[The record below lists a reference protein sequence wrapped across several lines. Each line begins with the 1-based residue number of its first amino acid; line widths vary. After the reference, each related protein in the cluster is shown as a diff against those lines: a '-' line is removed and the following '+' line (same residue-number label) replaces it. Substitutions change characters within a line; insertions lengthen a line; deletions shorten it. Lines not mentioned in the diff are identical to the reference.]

1 MDLLIVRRSGPASAP
16 PTPSACGPQTV
27 ARISIAT
34 KRVSPWA
41 RLASILLTAVLVSG
55 LSLANISAA
64 FAQIVRV
71 KDVTNVQ
78 GVTAN
83 QLVGY
88 GVVVGLAGTGDSTQ
102 VIFTSQTIQNILS
115 AFGLSASLQSV
126 RTRDVAAVVITAS
139 LPPFAHSGDHIDLT
153 VSSMGDAITLQGGTL
168 VLSELHAAN
177 GLVYATGQGPV
188 SVGGFSVNTG
198 GAAGSNS
205 VSVNFTAAGRVPQGG
220 IVARDM
226 QTSLKTD
233 PSGFSYVLTSPDYQ
247 TAARLAQV
255 LNARF
260 GPVAVA
266 LNAGTVHVNLPTSY
280 SNNQVQFLA
289 DAGELTLNASE
300 IAKVVM
306 NERTGTVVMGGD
318 ITLSPCAIAHGNL
331 SLTITTTN
339 QVVPPGPFTNAQSAT
354 QTNTRIQATESGRK
368 LIYISGAPTLAQ
380 VVRALNTIG
389 VSPRDL
395 IAIVQALRVSGSLQ
409 ADVEII

>member
-1 MDLLIVRRSGPASAP
+1 MAA
-16 PTPSACGPQTV
+16 A
-27 ARISIAT
+27 IA
-34 KRVSPWA
+34 
-41 RLASILLTAVLVSG
+41 
-55 LSLANISAA
+55 LANAVPA

-71 KDVTNVQ
+71 KDVTRVQ
-78 GVTAN
+78 GVTSN

-88 GVVVGLAGTGDSTQ
+88 GVVTGLGGTGDSTQ

-115 AFGLSASLQSV
+115 TFGLSTTTQSV
-126 RTRDVAAVVITAS
+126 RTRNVAAVMVTAL
-139 LPPFAHSGDHIDLT
+139 LPPFAHSGDTADVV
-153 VSSMGDAITLQGGTL
+153 VSSMGDSTSLQGGTL
-168 VLSELHAAN
+168 ILTELRAAN
-177 GLVYATGQGPV
+177 NLVYGTAQGPV

-198 GAAGSNS
+198 GAGGANS
-205 VSVNFTAAGRVPQGG
+205 ISVNFTAAGRVPQGA
-220 IVARDM
+220 IIARDM

-266 LNAGTVHVNLPTSY
+266 LDAETVHVNLPRPY
-280 SNNQVQFLA
+280 ANNQVQFLA

-300 IAKVVM
+300 IARVVL

-318 ITLSPCAIAHGNL
+318 ITLAPVAIAHGNL
-331 SLTITTTN
+331 SITITTTN
-339 QVVPPGPFTNAQSAT
+339 QFVPPGPFTNAPGGN

-395 IAIVQALRVSGSLQ
+395 IAIVQALRQSGSLQ